1 MPEIPRDNLS
11 NKTAPPWA
19 LQPAGCFSKP
29 PLNSEP
35 SNHLQIS
42 STGRGKPH
50 PCVTPKGVW
59 WGAQHSSTPAT
70 PSYFA
75 SAAGATITA
84 AVGSYAFL
92 SWGRRSHGHDHCIS
106 FCLCWVLLMPMG
118 LSTSWAPLSS
128 IITQHIITSPPQL
141 RLEPERTL
149 TSQRQLGEPPF
160 PITSTIQ
167 SDGIFCKKLKPSV
180 PDDKLVFIRKY
191 KSCVVRLFCTVQFT
205 KLVLVAA
212 AIDRCPVKQDL
223 YCIKMF
229 MILRQQKKKY
239 FHG

>member
-1 MPEIPRDNLS
+1 MGS
-11 NKTAPPWA
+11 
-19 LQPAGCFSKP
+19 PA
-29 PLNSEP
+29 
-35 SNHLQIS
+35 Q
-42 STGRGKPH
+42 
-50 PCVTPKGVW
+50 
-59 WGAQHSSTPAT
+59 QHSCNTKLLRKCSR
-70 PSYFA
+70 SDHN
-75 SAAGATITA
+75 SR
-84 AVGSYAFL
+84 GSYAFL